1 MIEAVLLDLDGT
13 LLDVDMD
20 GFLERYFKK
29 LAQHLAEFIDSASFK
44 KNLWAST
51 EVMIRDTDP
60 GKTNQ
65 EAFIEHF
72 YTWVKH
78 PHDVVW
84 PLIDE
89 FYETIFPTLKGNIKP
104 FPDVP
109 YVMEK
114 LRQSGCRL
122 VLATNP
128 IFPLT
133 AILHRMK
140 WAGLKPE
147 DFCLITSYE
156 TMHYCKPNPE
166 YYLEVAK
173 LIDVPPHKCLMVGN
187 EYIFDIESAEK
198 AGMHTFLVS
207 ETLQALDKEK
217 KCGRLLDLIPFLSML
232 AAQMQED
239 RK

>member
-20 GFLERYFKK
+20 GFLDRYFEK
-29 LAQHLAEFIDSASFK
+29 LAQHLDGFVDPASFRE
-44 KNLWAST
+44 NLWAST
-51 EVMIRDTDP
+51 EVMIRNTDP
-60 GKTNQ
+60 GKTNK
-65 EAFIEHF
+65 EVFIEHF
-72 YTWVKH
+72 YTWIPH
-78 PHDVVW
+78 PHDKVW
-84 PLIDE
+84 PYVDE
-89 FYETIFPTLKGNIKP
+89 FYETIFPTLQGNIKS

-114 LRQSGCRL
+114 LRQGGYKL

-128 IFPLT
+128 IFPLN

-140 WAGLKPE
+140 WGGLNPD

-166 YYLEVAK
+166 YFLEVAG
-173 LIDVPPHKCLMVGN
+173 LIDVPPQKCLMVGN
-187 EYIFDIESAEK
+187 EYIFDIQPAEK

-207 ETLQALDKEK
+207 ETLESLDKDNK
-217 KCGRLLDLIPFLSML
+217 RGRLLDLIPYLSLL
-232 AAQMQED
+232 AAQTTKED
-239 RK
+239 